1 MADGLKPYRA
11 LVVRDASKGATEE
24 TLDPDQLPPGDLTV
38 AVRWSSLNYKDA
50 LAVTGKGKVVRK
62 VPVVPGIDLAGTV
75 VESRAAGFAAG
86 DEVLVTG
93 HGIGESHPGGFAG
106 LARVKAEWALPV
118 PPALG
123 ARRAMVFGTAG
134 LTSALCVEALEEAGV
149 KPGGREVLVT
159 GAAGGVGSVAVL
171 LLARAGFR
179 VAASTGRPEERA
191 FLEGLGAARIV
202 ERSALARAAERPL
215 ETETWDGAVD
225 AVGGQTL
232 ATVLRQT
239 AYGGAVAACGL
250 AGGAEL
256 PTTVLP
262 FILRAVRLL
271 GVDSVLAPRARRERA
286 WARLA
291 GLPTGPVD
299 GLATEIRLEDV
310 RAWSER
316 LLAGGVRGR
325 AVVAL
330 AG

>member
-1 MADGLKPYRA
+1 MALETKPYRA
-11 LVVRDASKGATEE
+11 LVVREAAKGAAEE
-24 TLDPDQLPPGDLTV
+24 TLAPAELPPGDLTV

-75 VESRAAGFAAG
+75 VDSAAPGFAAG

-93 HGIGESHPGGFAG
+93 YGIGESHPGGLAE
-106 LARVKAEWALPV
+106 LARVKAAWALPV
-118 PPALG
+118 PKALG
-123 ARRAMVFGTAG
+123 ARRAMVLGTAG

-159 GAAGGVGSVAVL
+159 GAAGGVGSVAVA

-202 ERSALARAAERPL
+202 ERSSLARAAERPL
-215 ETETWDGAVD
+215 ESETWDGAVD

-232 ATVLRQT
+232 ATVLRQA

-262 FILRAVRLL
+262 FILRAVRLI
-271 GVDSVLAPRARRERA
+271 GIDSVLAPRDRRERA
-286 WARLA
+286 WARLSA
-291 GLPTGPVD
+291 MPAELVD
-299 GLATEIRLEDV
+299 GLATEIRLDEV

-325 AVVAL
+325 VVVKLGA
-330 AG
+330 